1 MTTTTPPHVLPE
13 LISKLAVMGPATLEA
28 VRKFVLELEIRALG
42 EELMDDA
49 EALRSTGQLEPELI
63 EAAIREHR
71 QRHPYHP

>member
-1 MTTTTPPHVLPE
+1 MARKSSGHVLPE

-71 QRHPYHP
+71 QRHPYRP